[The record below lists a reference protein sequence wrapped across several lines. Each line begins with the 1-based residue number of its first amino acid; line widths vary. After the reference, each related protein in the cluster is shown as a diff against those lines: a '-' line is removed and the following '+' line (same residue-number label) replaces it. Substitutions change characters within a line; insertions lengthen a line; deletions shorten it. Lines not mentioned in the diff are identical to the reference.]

1 MGGESPESSKTTF
14 CLYGPE
20 VGPKVGGRQH
30 QELFA
35 AKNSFPGSEPSNIRT
50 PARIIWGKGS
60 FQPKEH
66 ENMTKKS
73 ILALMVA
80 AGGCLDIVAQADE
93 IQFTTLPETVQT
105 TVIRETHIASPTG
118 VVRVIHDSTGVYAVT
133 VRGTRGDQVVYVNET
148 GTIVQAPATTTTTTV
163 QTAQPVQ
170 PVQPAADTQQTVTTY
185 DEVQKSQSRY
195 ELLEKKGNKEI
206 YLDHQTGQKVTV
218 KRAND

>member
-1 MGGESPESSKTTF
+1 
-14 CLYGPE
+14 
-20 VGPKVGGRQH
+20 
-30 QELFA
+30 
-35 AKNSFPGSEPSNIRT
+35 
-50 PARIIWGKGS
+50 
-60 FQPKEH
+60 
-66 ENMTKKS
+66 MTKKS

-80 AGGCLDIVAQADE
+80 AGACLDIVAQADE

-133 VRGTRGDQVVYVNET
+133 VRGTQGDQVVYVNET

-163 QTAQPVQ
+163 QTAQPAQPVQ

-206 YLDHQTGQKVTV
+206 YLDHQTGQKVIV